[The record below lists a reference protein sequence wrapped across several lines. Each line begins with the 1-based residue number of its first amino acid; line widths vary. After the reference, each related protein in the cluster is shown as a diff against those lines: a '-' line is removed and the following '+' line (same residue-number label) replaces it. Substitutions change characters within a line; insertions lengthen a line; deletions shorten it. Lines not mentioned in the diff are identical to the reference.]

1 MSCFPISTIEL
12 AETQAAIKKEP
23 TKEALNLNGGNDEAC
38 LGFPPR
44 SESFAYEPSVQVS
57 SISSLSEFRYA
68 QYVRKSAE
76 LAKAILTTVNSAIK
90 KSHTRWLLLMAGTT
104 RLELATS
111 CVTGMRS
118 NQLSYAPIFG
128 CQQIYNNM
136 LKKNLQYPY
145 LNLLID
151 CLNQYTTTGSLNI
164 ANLSNSLY
172 YVL

>member
-1 MSCFPISTIEL
+1 MTSF
-12 AETQAAIKKEP
+12 
-23 TKEALNLNGGNDEAC
+23 NGGNDEAC

-68 QYVRKSAE
+68 EMNCFAAPASASS
-76 LAKAILTTVNSAIK
+76 IRTGIRRTRISNSHHYHSAIK

-118 NQLSYAPIFG
+118 NQLSYAPIFN
-128 CQQIYNNM
+128 CHHNH
-136 LKKNLQYPY
+136 
-145 LNLLID
+145 LIR
-151 CLNQYTTTGSLNI
+151 LPI
-164 ANLSNSLY
+164 
-172 YVL
+172 